1 MWIVY
6 KCVYIH
12 TYVIYIYIYVCIY
25 IYIYIHTYI
34 YTHIY
39 IRMARSCDTPIRLV
53 ADVAMLCMLYHNKS

>member
-1 MWIVY
+1 MCIVY

-12 TYVIYIYIYVCIY
+12 TYVIYIYIYM
-25 IYIYIHTYI
+25 YIYIHTYI